1 MFTTVAEDTYMVY
14 PYCDAGGKTVD
25 LAIKDEKHD
34 GACLSLCDA
43 SYCGIHFCR
52 QSQQKETIQ
61 TKSRSSK
68 VCFMRQ
74 HCNCKRVDTTTHTQ
88 VFWVD
93 AKQLSHNARH
103 QALTSLMFLTEKC
116 SGEVKA
122 RVCTN
127 GSTQST
133 HVAKEEATAPTVT
146 LEAICIQC
154 TIFAHKRQDVASCD
168 IPGAFLQADNP
179 NIVLMPLDGILAE
192 LLIKGLQNYTANI

>member
-1 MFTTVAEDTYMVY
+1 
-14 PYCDAGGKTVD
+14 
-25 LAIKDEKHD
+25 
-34 GACLSLCDA
+34 
-43 SYCGIHFCR
+43 
-52 QSQQKETIQ
+52 
-61 TKSRSSK
+61 
-68 VCFMRQ
+68 
-74 HCNCKRVDTTTHTQ
+74 
-88 VFWVD
+88 VFQVD

-154 TIFAHKRQDVASCD
+154 TIFAHKRQDVASC
-168 IPGAFLQADNP
+168 ADNP